1 MKRSLVCLLAA
12 LALASPTSAQTTAF
26 EVVSIKPAPQN
37 KKELQQHLGTQI
49 DPAMVRFG
57 GVSLLMLLT
66 RAFALHSFQVVGEPE
81 LNTTRFTIVA
91 KLPTGSSAAQVPEM
105 LKTMLR
111 ERFRLEARQETR
123 ELGVY
128 ALTAPKGV
136 PKISLKPAGDDPTPG
151 RGLSPGTMAQAA
163 DFINQ
168 YQYVLRLSRP
178 VVDQTGV
185 EADNIDLA
193 SFVQPLLDAAIA
205 AQKDGA
211 DPMAVESAVL
221 GTVQKLGLR
230 LEPRKASM
238 TVLVITHIELTPTPE

>member
-1 MKRSLVCLLAA
+1 MRRPLVCLLAS
-12 LALASPTSAQTTAF
+12 LALDSPASGQSTAL

-49 DPAMVRFG
+49 DPAMVHFG

-66 RAFALHSFQVVGEPE
+66 RAYGLHSYQVVGEPE
-81 LNTTRFTIVA
+81 LNTTRFDIVA
-91 KLPTGSSAAQVPEM
+91 KLPTGSSTAQVPEM

-123 ELGVY
+123 EFRVY
-128 ALTAPKGV
+128 ALTASKGG
-136 PKISLKPAGDDPTPG
+136 PKIPLQPAGDDPAPG
-151 RGLSPGTMAQAA
+151 RGLPPGTMAQAA

-185 EADNIDLA
+185 EADHIDLA

-221 GTVQKLGLR
+221 GAVQKLGLR

-238 TVLVITHIELTPTPE
+238 TTLVITHIDSTPTPE

>member
-1 MKRSLVCLLAA
+1 MKRPLVCLLAA
-12 LALASPTSAQTTAF
+12 LALGSRASGQSAAF

-37 KKELQQHLGTQI
+37 KRALQKRLGTQI
-49 DPAMVRFG
+49 DPAIVDFG

-66 RAFALHSFQVVGEPE
+66 RAYGLHSFQVVGEPE
-81 LNTTRFTIVA
+81 LNTTRFNIVA
-91 KLPTGSSAAQVPEM
+91 KLPTGSSTAQVPEM

-111 ERFRLEARQETR
+111 ERFRLAAREETR
-123 ELGVY
+123 ELSVY

-136 PKISLKPAGDDPTPG
+136 PKIPLKPAGDDPAPG
-151 RGLSPGTMAQAA
+151 RGLPPGTMARAA

-168 YQYVLRLSRP
+168 YQNVLRLSRP
-178 VVDQTGV
+178 VVDQTGI
-185 EADNIDLA
+185 EADRIDLA

-221 GTVQKLGLR
+221 GAIQKLGLR

-238 TVLVITHIELTPTPE
+238 TALVITHMELTPTPE